1 MYIIDIDVFTTLER
15 GASIGTIISL
25 ILFGPASI
33 GFTYCMT
40 FLFDSASACNFVII
54 CTNFFIGLAGP
65 IISYVLRIFA
75 ARDANMRILDAA
87 NILDW
92 CLRLI
97 PSFCLGRSLFFSIN
111 VDVFELIEGK
121 KLSVWS
127 PPIMLYDIIFLA
139 FESVGYIGIAILLDQ
154 WSKDSIWTK
163 RFNKLR
169 VFLSFQRFTN
179 TREYAYENRN
189 IANDMDEDVAAE
201 RERILS
207 HDIDSYSIVLDRLT
221 KVYANGKLAVNEMCL
236 GINLGE
242 VSFSSFYKI

>member
-1 MYIIDIDVFTTLER
+1 
-15 GASIGTIISL
+15 
-25 ILFGPASI
+25 
-33 GFTYCMT
+33 
-40 FLFDSASACNFVII
+40 
-54 CTNFFIGLAGP
+54 
-65 IISYVLRIFA
+65 
-75 ARDANMRILDAA
+75 
-87 NILDW
+87 
-92 CLRLI
+92 
-97 PSFCLGRSLFFSIN
+97 
-111 VDVFELIEGK
+111 VFELIEGK